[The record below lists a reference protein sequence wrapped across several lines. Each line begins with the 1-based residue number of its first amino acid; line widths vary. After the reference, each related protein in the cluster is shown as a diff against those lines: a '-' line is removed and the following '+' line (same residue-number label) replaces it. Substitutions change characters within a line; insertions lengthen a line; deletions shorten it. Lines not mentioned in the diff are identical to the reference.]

1 MEINTGCLHM
11 QVKFTSLT
19 WTHDNKGFFYNR
31 YPEPTYVL
39 LPFSYLEHIWNATCG
54 ELCRV
59 AETNSY

>member
-1 MEINTGCLHM
+1 M

-31 YPEPTYVL
+31 YPEPKYVL